1 MNATSQVHQQDPGA
15 QHYKGTGLGLV
26 ISKHLAEMLNGEL
39 AVTSKKGVGSTFVLT
54 LEVLPAKQD
63 APH

>member
-1 MNATSQVHQQDPGA
+1 MNATSQVHQPDPSA
-15 QHYKGTGLGLV
+15 QHKGTGLGLV
-26 ISKHLAEMLNGEL
+26 ISKHLAEMLNGDL

-54 LEVLPAKQD
+54 LKVLPAKQD